1 MRPAPFR
8 FRPARPALTR
18 LAGLTAVVAA
28 AAVLTATPAAAQ
40 AGKSGGDVDAILAR
54 AAATYNAAKTATA
67 TFEQTLTNPMTGTSA
82 VSRGEFQRQ
91 QPDRFSF
98 RFTDPAGDR
107 IVADGTS
114 LWVYTPSA
122 APGQV
127 IKLPLAAA
135 GAGSMD
141 LGAQFFASP
150 RERFVV
156 ADGGTATIAGR
167 PTRVLT
173 LTPKKAA
180 EMFTRAT
187 VWLDAA
193 DGTLRQFETV
203 DGMGIKRR
211 VVVRDLEVNVPVKA
225 SAFTFTPPKGVR
237 VVDRAALTG
246 GR

>member
-1 MRPAPFR
+1 MLPASFR
-8 FRPARPALTR
+8 FRRARAALTN
-18 LAGLTAVVAA
+18 AAVVVAA
-28 AAVLTATPAAAQ
+28 ATLVATPAAGQ
-40 AGKSGGDVDAILAR
+40 GQSRKGDVDAILAR
-54 AAATYNAAKTATA
+54 AAATYNAARTATA
-67 TFEQTLTNPMTGTSA
+67 RFEQTLTNPMTGTTS
-82 VSRGEFQRQ
+82 VSRGEFARQ

-107 IVADGTS
+107 IVADGSS
-114 LWVYTPSA
+114 LWIYTPSA
-122 APGQV
+122 TPGQV
-127 IKLPLAAA
+127 IKLPLTEA
-135 GAGSMD
+135 GAGSLD

-150 RERFVV
+150 KERFVI
-156 ADGGTATIAGR
+156 ADAGSATVAGR
-167 PTRVLT
+167 PARVLT
-173 LTPKKAA
+173 LTPRKAG
-180 EMFTRAT
+180 EMFTKAT

-225 SAFTFTPPKGVR
+225 ATFTFTPPKGVR

>member
-1 MRPAPFR
+1 MRTVTTR
-8 FRPARPALTR
+8 FRPARAALAHI
-18 LAGLTAVVAA
+18 AGVVAA
-28 AAVLTATPAAAQ
+28 ATAASLIAATPAAAQ
-40 AGKSGGDVDAILAR
+40 QGKGGDVDALLAR
-54 AAATYNAAKTATA
+54 AAAAYNAAKTAAA

-82 VSRGEFQRQ
+82 VSRGQFLRQ
-91 QPDRFSF
+91 QPDKFSF
-98 RFTDPAGDR
+98 RFTDPAGDM
-107 IVADGTS
+107 IVADGAS
-114 LWVYTPSA
+114 LWVYTPSS

-127 IKLPLAAA
+127 IKLPLAEV
-135 GAGSMD
+135 GAGSLD

-150 RERFVV
+150 KERFTVG
-156 ADGGTATIAGR
+156 DGGSATVAGR

-173 LTPKKAA
+173 LTPRKAG
-180 EMFTRAT
+180 EMFAKAT

-225 SAFTFTPPKGVR
+225 ASFTFTPPKGVR

-246 GR
+246 AR

>member
-1 MRPAPFR
+1 MRTASFR
-8 FRPARPALTR
+8 SSRARAALVR
-18 LAGLTAVVAA
+18 TATTA
-28 AAVLTATPAAAQ
+28 AAVLLASTPLAAQ
-40 AGKSGGDVDAILAR
+40 GGRGDVDAILAR

-67 TFEQTLTNPMTGTSA
+67 TFEQTLTNPMTGTSS
-82 VSRGEFQRQ
+82 VSRGEFARQ

-114 LWVYTPSA
+114 LWIYTPSA

-127 IKLPLAAA
+127 IKLPLAEA
-135 GAGSMD
+135 GAGSLD

-156 ADGGTATIAGR
+156 ADGGSSTIDGR
-167 PTRVLT
+167 PVRILT
-173 LTPKKAA
+173 LTPRKSG

-187 VWLDAA
+187 VWLDAG

-203 DGMGIKRR
+203 DGMGLKRR

-225 SAFTFTPPKGVR
+225 ASFTFTPPRGVR